1 MAGQGNRIWTTRL
14 VVVSVAILVIL
25 GFAANRVWKRLTQTP
40 IEITSNGTS
49 TNVLTTSG
57 SGSGEKQEG
66 EPKSD
71 SVVEHH
77 PLAPV
82 LKMAQEALQ
91 RHRKEHTGYTAVML
105 KTERIDGKLSPQATM
120 KLKLRYLS
128 PNDGSELRNVAVYLD
143 FLGPP
148 KQKGREVIYY
158 HGKNDNMLL
167 AHEGGFLGI
176 ITVPLAPNS
185 RIAMIGN
192 RYPITEVGLEKLLVR
207 LIEKGERDS
216 RLGDCVVN
224 RRSGEMIEDRR
235 CELIEVIHNEKT
247 VTIGDK
253 TIPHEF
259 HIARIW
265 FDESIM
271 LPIKYA
277 SYSWPTNDGEEPI
290 LEEEYQYND
299 LVLNPELTDID
310 FDTEN
315 PNYRY

>member
-1 MAGQGNRIWTTRL
+1 VLAVLG
-14 VVVSVAILVIL
+14 IL
-25 GFAANRVWKRLTQTP
+25 GFAANRTWKRLTQTP
-40 IEITSNGTS
+40 IESKADPNS
-49 TNVLTTSG
+49 ASVMSKNG
-57 SGSGEKQEG
+57 SGTGFEQEDA
-66 EPKSD
+66 PKSD
-71 SVVEHH
+71 AVVEQH

-82 LKMAQEALQ
+82 LSMAREALL
-91 RHRKEHTGYTAVML
+91 RHRKEHTGYTATML
-105 KTERIDGKLSPQATM
+105 KTERIDGKLSSQATM
-120 KLKLRYLS
+120 NLKLRYLP
-128 PNDGSELRNVAVYLD
+128 PNEGSELRNVAVYLD

-167 AHEGGFLGI
+167 AHEGGFFGI

-224 RRSGEMIEDRR
+224 RRSGEIIADRL

-247 VTIGDK
+247 VTIGGK

-277 SYSWPTNDGEEPI
+277 SYSWPTKDGEEPL

-299 LVLNPELTDID
+299 LVLNPDLTDID

-315 PNYRY
+315 PKYRY

>member
-1 MAGQGNRIWTTRL
+1 MAGQRNRIWATRI
-14 VVVSVAILVIL
+14 VVSLAALGILW
-25 GFAANRVWKRLTQTP
+25 FAANLAWKRLTQAP
-40 IEITSNGTS
+40 IETKVDPNSASLVAANGFDADAEQADAPE
-49 TNVLTTSG
+49 N
-57 SGSGEKQEG
+57 
-66 EPKSD
+66 D
-71 SVVEHH
+71 AVVEPH

-82 LKMAQEALQ
+82 LSMAREALE
-91 RHRKEHTGYTAVML
+91 RHRKEHSGYTATML

-120 KLKLRYLS
+120 KLKLRYLPPS
-128 PNDGSELRNVAVYLD
+128 EGSELRNVAVYLD
-143 FLGPP
+143 FLDPP

-167 AHEGGFLGI
+167 AHEGGFFGI

-224 RRSGEMIEDRR
+224 RRSGEMIADRR

-247 VTIGDK
+247 VSIGDK

-277 SYSWPTNDGEEPI
+277 SYSWPTKDGEEPL

-299 LVLNPELTDID
+299 LVLNPDLTDID

-315 PNYRY
+315 PKYRY

>member
-1 MAGQGNRIWTTRL
+1 MAGQRNRIWATRIIVL
-14 VVVSVAILVIL
+14 IAVLFVLA
-25 GFAANRVWKRLTQTP
+25 FAANRAWLRLTQSPIDETP
-40 IEITSNGTS
+40 NLNNDSSVSS
-49 TNVLTTSG
+49 TL
-57 SGSGEKQEG
+57 
-66 EPKSD
+66 SD
-71 SVVEHH
+71 KETEQVDAPESVAALEQH

-82 LKMAQEALQ
+82 LSMARDALQ
-91 RHRKEHTGYTAVML
+91 RHRKEHTGYTATML
-105 KTERIDGKLSPQATM
+105 KTERIDGKLSPQAMM
-120 KLKLRYLS
+120 KLKLRYLP
-128 PNDGSELRNVAVYLD
+128 PNDGNELRNVAVYLD
-143 FLGPP
+143 FLEPA

-167 AHEGGFLGI
+167 AHEGGFLGL

-185 RIAMIGN
+185 RIAMVGN

-216 RLGDCVVN
+216 RLGECIVN
-224 RRSGEMIEDRR
+224 RRSGELIADRR
-235 CELIEVIHNEKT
+235 CELIEVVHNEKT

-253 TIPHEF
+253 NVAHEF

-277 SYSWPTNDGEEPI
+277 SYSWPTKAGEEPP

-299 LVLNPELTDID
+299 LVLNPELTDLD

-315 PNYRY
+315 PKYRF

>member
-1 MAGQGNRIWTTRL
+1 MAR
-14 VVVSVAILVIL
+14 
-25 GFAANRVWKRLTQTP
+25 
-40 IEITSNGTS
+40 
-49 TNVLTTSG
+49 
-57 SGSGEKQEG
+57 
-66 EPKSD
+66 
-71 SVVEHH
+71 
-77 PLAPV
+77 
-82 LKMAQEALQ
+82 EALQ
-91 RHRKEHTGYTAVML
+91 RHRKEHTGYTATML
-105 KTERIDGKLSPQATM
+105 KTERIHGKLSPQATM
-120 KLKLRYLS
+120 KLKLRYLP
-128 PNDGSELRNVAVYLD
+128 PNEGSELRNVAVYLD
-143 FLGPP
+143 FIAPP

-167 AHEGGFLGI
+167 AHEGGFFGI

-192 RYPITEVGLEKLLVR
+192 RYPVTEVGLEKLLVR

-224 RRSGEMIEDRR
+224 RRSGEMIADRR

-253 TIPHEF
+253 TISHEF

-277 SYSWPTNDGEEPI
+277 SYSWPAKTGEEPL

-299 LVLNPELTDID
+299 LVLNPDLSDID

-315 PNYRY
+315 PKYRY

>member
-1 MAGQGNRIWTTRL
+1 MAGQRNRIWTTRIIAL
-14 VVVSVAILVIL
+14 LSVVCILI
-25 GFAANRVWKRLTQTP
+25 FAANLAWKRLAQTP
-40 IEITSNGTS
+40 VDLKTDPTVSGVEPNQPTVGNSEQPGAPENNS
-49 TNVLTTSG
+49 TTMS
-57 SGSGEKQEG
+57 
-66 EPKSD
+66 
-71 SVVEHH
+71 H

-82 LKMAQEALQ
+82 LSMAREALQ
-91 RHRKEHTGYTAVML
+91 RHRKEHTGYTATML
-105 KTERIDGKLSPQATM
+105 KTERIDGKLYPQATM
-120 KLKLRYLS
+120 KLKLRYL
-128 PNDGSELRNVAVYLD
+128 PPDEGSELRNVSVYLD
-143 FLGPP
+143 FLDPP

-167 AHEGGFLGI
+167 AHEGGFFGI

-216 RLGDCVVN
+216 RLGDCIVN
-224 RRSGEMIEDRR
+224 RRSGEMIADRS
-235 CELIEVIHNEKT
+235 CELIEVIHPEKT
-247 VTIGDK
+247 ATIGDK

-277 SYSWPTNDGEEPI
+277 SYSWPTKEGEEPL

-299 LVLNPELTDID
+299 LVLNPDLSDLD

-315 PNYRY
+315 PKYRY

>member
-1 MAGQGNRIWTTRL
+1 MAGQRNRIWTTRIIVL
-14 VVVSVAILVIL
+14 LAVL
-25 GFAANRVWKRLTQTP
+25 GALFFAANLAWKRLAQTP
-40 IEITSNGTS
+40 IELKTDPKAASVVPNQS
-49 TNVLTTSG
+49 A
-57 SGSGEKQEG
+57 GEATEQLDAPER
-66 EPKSD
+66 D
-71 SVVEHH
+71 SVVESH
-77 PLAPV
+77 PLTPV
-82 LKMAQEALQ
+82 LSMAREALQ
-91 RHRKEHTGYTAVML
+91 RHRKEHTGYTATML
-105 KTERIDGKLSPQATM
+105 KTERIDGKLYPQATM
-120 KLKLRYLS
+120 KLKLRYL
-128 PNDGSELRNVAVYLD
+128 PADQGSELRNVAVYLD
-143 FLGPP
+143 FLDPP

-167 AHEGGFLGI
+167 AHEGGFFGI

-224 RRSGEMIEDRR
+224 RRSGEMIADRS

-247 VTIGDK
+247 ATVGDK

-277 SYSWPTNDGEEPI
+277 SYSWPTKEGEEPV

-299 LVLNPELTDID
+299 LILNPNLTDID

-315 PNYRY
+315 PKYRY

>member
-1 MAGQGNRIWTTRL
+1 MVDPNSAIVVTTNGSGADAKQEDAPENS
-14 VVVSVAILVIL
+14 VVVE
-25 GFAANRVWKRLTQTP
+25 Q
-40 IEITSNGTS
+40 
-49 TNVLTTSG
+49 
-57 SGSGEKQEG
+57 
-66 EPKSD
+66 
-71 SVVEHH
+71 H

-82 LKMAQEALQ
+82 LSMAREALQ
-91 RHRKEHTGYTAVML
+91 RHRKEHTGYTAIML
-105 KTERIDGKLSPQATM
+105 KTERIDGKLSSQATM
-120 KLKLRYLS
+120 NLKLRYLP
-128 PNDGSELRNVAVYLD
+128 PNEGSELRNVAVYLD

-167 AHEGGFLGI
+167 AHEGGFFGI

-224 RRSGEMIEDRR
+224 RCSGEMIADRR

-247 VTIGDK
+247 VTIGGK

-277 SYSWPTNDGEEPI
+277 SYSWPTKDGEEPL

-299 LVLNPELTDID
+299 LVLNPDLTDID

-315 PNYRY
+315 PKYRY